1 MKVVVELFMM
11 RGCSRLDKKDEN
23 KELEFIKE
31 FNNIKT
37 TTICKEKNIDKSN
50 LYKRGRNAKK
60 IKKEI
65 DKRLVKLY
73 SKYIEGD
80 VDE

>member
-1 MKVVVELFMM
+1 MM
-11 RGCSRLDKKDEN
+11 RGCLRLDRKDEN